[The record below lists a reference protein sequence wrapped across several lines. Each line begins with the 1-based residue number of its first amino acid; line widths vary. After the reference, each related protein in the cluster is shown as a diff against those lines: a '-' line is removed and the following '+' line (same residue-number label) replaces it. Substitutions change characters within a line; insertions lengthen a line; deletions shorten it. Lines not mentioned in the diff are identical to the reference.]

1 MKFEQAIAIK
11 SKGKTRSHKISKYIR
26 TGEGMLLGGGVIILL
41 LVAWEI
47 LAQMNVINPIFSSS
61 PSRIFKS
68 GIEIIKEGS
77 LWGNFLASGKIF
89 GIGFLLAIVIGV
101 PVGLII
107 GWFRRANQ
115 AFGPLIAAL
124 YAIPDLAMMPLFIVW
139 FGLGLGSKVVLIFLN
154 AVFPIIMNIQ
164 MAMRS
169 IDHDLVKVSKSYG
182 ATQGQIFRTI
192 ALPISVPFIITG
204 FQIASTR
211 ALIGVVGA
219 EVFGAQEG
227 IGYMIR
233 YAGMNFQTDKVF
245 VYVIII
251 TSTAIIFD
259 RSLHALN
266 KKFDAWRGLDK

>member
-1 MKFEQAIAIK
+1 MKSDQSVALTKNLHSQKVK
-11 SKGKTRSHKISKYIR
+11 SYLRR
-26 TGEGMLLGGGVIILL
+26 GEGLLLGGGVILL
-41 LVAWEI
+41 LIIAWEI
-47 LAQMNVINPIFSSS
+47 LAQLNLINPIFSSS
-61 PSRIFKS
+61 PSLIVKS
-68 GIEIIKEGS
+68 GIEIIQEGS
-77 LWGNFLASGKIF
+77 LWGNFKASSKIF
-89 GIGFLLAIVIGV
+89 GMGFILAIVVGV

-107 GWFRRANQ
+107 GWFHRANQ

-124 YAIPDLAMMPLFIVW
+124 YAIPDLALMPLFIVW

-169 IDHDLVKVSKSYG
+169 IDHDLVRVSRSYG

-204 FQIASTR
+204 LQIASTR

-251 TSTAIIFD
+251 TSMAIIMD
-259 RSLHALN
+259 RSLHAVN
-266 KKFDAWRGLDK
+266 KRFDAWRGLDK

>member
-1 MKFEQAIAIK
+1 MKSEQAITLK
-11 SKGKTRSHKISKYIR
+11 RVSKRHKFSRYLR
-26 TGEGMLLGGGVIILL
+26 TGEGMLLGGGVILL
-41 LVAWEI
+41 LLASWEI
-47 LAQMNVINPIFSSS
+47 FAQLNVINPIFSSS
-61 PSRIFKS
+61 PSRIVIS
-68 GIEIIKEGS
+68 GMEIIHEGS
-77 LWGNFLASGKIF
+77 LWTNILASSKIF
-89 GIGFLLAIVIGV
+89 AIGFLLAITVGV
-101 PVGLII
+101 PVGLMI

-124 YAIPDLAMMPLFIVW
+124 YAIPDLALMPLFIVW

-169 IDHDLVKVSKSYG
+169 IDQDLVKVSKSYG

-251 TSTAIIFD
+251 TGMAIIFD
-259 RSLHALN
+259 RSLNALN